1 MTLTPRRSNDDNQGK
16 HAFLLEANLA
26 AMKFASFA
34 DQALENRGSIA
45 WKSLLLKRKCPAI
58 VCDLIFLTSTTK
70 EIPHVFQ

>member
-45 WKSLLLKRKCPAI
+45 
-58 VCDLIFLTSTTK
+58 
-70 EIPHVFQ
+70 